1 MKEINKFFYK
11 ITFLIFFVFSAQAE
25 SKVLSIGNSEAKVTI
40 KVFSSLTCP
49 HCANFHSN
57 IYEMLKKDYIDRGLV
72 KFEHHAF
79 PLDLAALNAEI
90 IVRCQDNNNKKFEL
104 LTEIYK
110 KQTTWAVGSDIKKI
124 NELIKK
130 IGVNFNLSNEKMDT
144 CLENDTVQD
153 EILEQRIEAQKEYK
167 IESTPT
173 IIINEKKYSGKINYK
188 EFKKNID
195 KKLSMNFKQLEITG
209 FKSFS
214 EKTTFFIEKGLTG
227 IVGPNGCGKSN
238 IVESLRWCMGENS
251 AKSMRGSGMEDVIF
265 SGTSNRPSKNISE
278 VSLLLDNQN
287 KEGPAQYEEFDEIS
301 IKRKIEKD
309 KGSKYYINDK
319 EVRARDVQTFFADLS
334 TGAHSPSL
342 ISQGRIGQLVT
353 AKPIERKSI
362 LEEAAGISG
371 IHARRQEAETRL
383 NAAENNLKRADEL
396 KKQQQKQLDNLKKQA
411 EEATRYKE
419 ISGEIKQI
427 EAGLYFLKISE
438 IEKDKKQILEKLS
451 ELDDEISA
459 ISIDFNHNNT
469 LLEEEN
475 KKLSPLRDKKMESA
489 AKLQK
494 LNLDMENL
502 VEEESRVKSLQ
513 DKLEKSIKTIE
524 SDLERERSIS
534 LDADLNEKRLS
545 EEKDALLK
553 TENELLTVETNS
565 TKELKESKNLLD
577 GLQSQLDS
585 MLDQIEKDIDEDKKL
600 LKETFRELKQLV
612 KKITS
617 SQEEYAEKYGKDRSI
632 QSDSIKR
639 KERIKNI
646 DVELKNWRNLK
657 SNSEKMNSELS
668 NRKNKLFLELNDN
681 QKNPERIATSKGQNL
696 QNLENTKKRNE
707 EIENELIAAEKKYN
721 LINQNLKEIQIK
733 LSDLK
738 ENKARNEATVEGIE
752 NRKKDLLHSVK
763 NELNINDEA
772 SLLPQS
778 DLNNISPN
786 DLPTLEE
793 QSQKV
798 EKAKK
803 KRESLGSVNL
813 RADEETK
820 KYETEIKKMEDD
832 RADLFS
838 AIVKLKSSID
848 ELNQKGRERLLEAF
862 TKVNRK
868 FNEVY
873 TKLFNG
879 GTAKIELVDSDDP
892 LEAGLEMYVS
902 PPGKRLQ
909 SISLLSGGEQAL
921 TAMSL
926 VFAVFLVNPSPICV
940 LDEVDAPLDDANVTR
955 FCSLLD
961 ELTKITKTKF
971 IIITHHALTMSRM
984 HRLYGVTMAEQ
995 GVSQLVSVD
1004 LQKAEELVA

>member
-1 MKEINKFFYK
+1 MK
-11 ITFLIFFVFSAQAE
+11 
-25 SKVLSIGNSEAKVTI
+25 
-40 KVFSSLTCP
+40 
-49 HCANFHSN
+49 
-57 IYEMLKKDYIDRGLV
+57 
-72 KFEHHAF
+72 
-79 PLDLAALNAEI
+79 
-90 IVRCQDNNNKKFEL
+90 
-104 LTEIYK
+104 
-110 KQTTWAVGSDIKKI
+110 
-124 NELIKK
+124 
-130 IGVNFNLSNEKMDT
+130 
-144 CLENDTVQD
+144 
-153 EILEQRIEAQKEYK
+153 
-167 IESTPT
+167 
-173 IIINEKKYSGKINYK
+173 
-188 EFKKNID
+188 
-195 KKLSMNFKQLEITG
+195 FKQLNITG

-214 EKTTFFIEKGLTG
+214 EKTSFLIEDGLTG

-238 IVESLRWCMGENS
+238 IVEALRWCMGENS

-265 SGTSNRPSKNISE
+265 SGTSNRPAKNISE
-278 VSLLLDNQN
+278 VTLMIDNQN
-287 KEGPAQYEEFDEIS
+287 KEGSAQFKDFDEVTV
-301 IKRKIEKD
+301 KRKIEKD
-309 KGSKYYINDK
+309 RGSKYFINDK
-319 EVRARDVQTFFADLS
+319 EVRARDVQTLFADLS

-419 ISGEIKQI
+419 ISKEIKMV
-427 EAGLYFLKISE
+427 EAGLYYLKIRD
-438 IEKDKKQILEKLS
+438 IEKEKKKIIEKLS
-451 ELDDEISA
+451 ELEDEISA
-459 ISIDFNHNNT
+459 VNIDYNHNNT

-475 KKLSPLRDKKMESA
+475 KKLSPLRDKKMESVA
-489 AKLQK
+489 SLQK
-494 LNLDMENL
+494 LNLDITNL
-502 VEEESRVKSLQ
+502 AQEEERVKALQ
-513 DKLEKSIKTIE
+513 EKLEKSIKTIE
-524 SDLERERSIS
+524 SDLEREKSIS
-534 LDADLNEKRLS
+534 LDADLNEKRIS
-545 EEKDALLK
+545 KEKGELLK
-553 TENELLTVETNS
+553 TENELIQVETNS
-565 TKELKESKNLLD
+565 SKELKTSKTQLDNLQNELDSLLD
-577 GLQSQLDS
+577 K
-585 MLDQIEKDIDEDKKL
+585 IEKDIDEDKKL
-600 LKETFRELKQLV
+600 TKKIFSELKQLV
-612 KKITS
+612 KRITS
-617 SQEEYAEKYGKDRSI
+617 SQEEYAEKFGRDKSI

-646 DVELKNWRNLK
+646 DVEFENWRNLK
-657 SNSEKMNSELS
+657 SNSEKMISELS
-668 NRKNKLFLELNDN
+668 NRKNKIQLEISEN

-707 EIENELIAAEKKYN
+707 EIENDLIEAENKYN
-721 LINQNLKEIQIK
+721 NINQNIKEIQSK
-733 LSDLK
+733 LSKLK

-752 NRKKDLLHSVK
+752 SRKKDLLYSVK
-763 NELNINDEA
+763 SELGIQSENEI
-772 SLLPQS
+772 LPQS
-778 DLNNISPN
+778 DLSQFSPDN
-786 DLPTLEE
+786 LPSIED
-793 QSQKV
+793 QSKKS
-798 EKAKK
+798 EKTKK
-803 KRESLGSVNL
+803 LRESLGSVNL

-832 RADLFS
+832 RADLYS
-838 AIVKLKSSID
+838 AIVKLKTSIE
-848 ELNQKGRERLLEAF
+848 ELNQKGRERLLDAF

-909 SISLLSGGEQAL
+909 SITLLSGGEQAL
-921 TAMSL
+921 TALSL
-926 VFAVFLVNPSPICV
+926 IFAVFLVNPSPICV

-955 FCSLLD
+955 FCGLLD
-961 ELTKITKTKF
+961 ELTKITNTKF

>member
-1 MKEINKFFYK
+1 M
-11 ITFLIFFVFSAQAE
+11 Q
-25 SKVLSIGNSEAKVTI
+25 
-40 KVFSSLTCP
+40 
-49 HCANFHSN
+49 
-57 IYEMLKKDYIDRGLV
+57 
-72 KFEHHAF
+72 
-79 PLDLAALNAEI
+79 
-90 IVRCQDNNNKKFEL
+90 
-104 LTEIYK
+104 
-110 KQTTWAVGSDIKKI
+110 
-124 NELIKK
+124 
-130 IGVNFNLSNEKMDT
+130 
-144 CLENDTVQD
+144 
-153 EILEQRIEAQKEYK
+153 
-167 IESTPT
+167 
-173 IIINEKKYSGKINYK
+173 
-188 EFKKNID
+188 FKK
-195 KKLSMNFKQLEITG
+195 LEISG

-214 EKTTFFIEKGLTG
+214 EKTTFLIQNGLTG

-265 SGTSNRPSKNISE
+265 SGTSNKPSKNISE
-278 VSLLLDNQN
+278 VALLLDN
-287 KEGPAQYEEFDEIS
+287 KDKDGPSQYNEFDEIGV
-301 IKRKIEKD
+301 KRKIEKD

-353 AKPIERKSI
+353 AKPIERRSV

-396 KKQQQKQLDNLKKQA
+396 KRQQQKQLDNLKKQA

-419 ISGEIKQI
+419 ISKEIKKI
-427 EAGLYFLKISE
+427 ESGLYYLKIRE
-438 IEKDKKQILEKLS
+438 IEKDKKQIIDKLS
-451 ELDDEISA
+451 ELDDEMSA
-459 ISIDFNHNNT
+459 INIDLNHNNS

-475 KKLSPLRDKKMESA
+475 KKLSPLRDKKMESV

-494 LNLDMENL
+494 LNLDMTSL
-502 VEEESRVKSLQ
+502 EEEETRVKSLQ
-513 DKLEKSIKTIE
+513 IKLEKSIRTIE
-524 SDLERERSIS
+524 SDSERERSIS
-534 LDADLNEKRLS
+534 LDAELNEKRIS
-545 EEKDALLK
+545 KEKEELLK
-553 TENELLTVETNS
+553 TENELIEVESVSSKELNASKTNLNNLQTQLDALLNKIEGYIDQEKKL
-565 TKELKESKNLLD
+565 TKE
-577 GLQSQLDS
+577 
-585 MLDQIEKDIDEDKKL
+585 I
-600 LKETFRELKQLV
+600 FRELKELV
-612 KKITS
+612 KKITL
-617 SQEEYAEKYGKDRSI
+617 SQEEYAEKYGKNKSI

-646 DVELKNWRNLK
+646 DIELENWRNLK
-657 SNSEKMNSELS
+657 SNSEKMTT
-668 NRKNKLFLELNDN
+668 ELNERKDKIKFELN
-681 QKNPERIATSKGQNL
+681 ENKKNPERIATSKGQNL

-707 EIENELIAAEKKYN
+707 EIETELVESESKHN
-721 LINQNLKEIQIK
+721 LISQNLKEIQSK

-738 ENKARNEATVEGIE
+738 EKKARNEATIEGID
-752 NRKKDLLHSVK
+752 NRKKDLMYSVK
-763 NELNINDEA
+763 NELNIENET
-772 SLLPQS
+772 SLLAQS
-778 DLNNISPN
+778 DFSNLSPE
-786 DLPTLEE
+786 DLPSIDDQTL
-793 QSQKV
+793 KV
-798 EKAKK
+798 EEVKK
-803 KRESLGSVNL
+803 QRESLGSVNL

-832 RADLFS
+832 RADLYS
-838 AIVKLKSSID
+838 AIVKLKASID

-873 TKLFNG
+873 TKLFSG

-892 LEAGLEMYVS
+892 LEAGLEMFVS

-909 SISLLSGGEQAL
+909 SITLLSGGEQAL
-921 TAMSL
+921 TALSL
-926 VFAVFLVNPSPICV
+926 IFAVFLVNPSPICV

-955 FCSLLD
+955 FCGLLD

-984 HRLYGVTMAEQ
+984 HRLYGVTMAEK

>member
-1 MKEINKFFYK
+1 MKFKKLEIN
-11 ITFLIFFVFSAQAE
+11 
-25 SKVLSIGNSEAKVTI
+25 
-40 KVFSSLTCP
+40 
-49 HCANFHSN
+49 
-57 IYEMLKKDYIDRGLV
+57 
-72 KFEHHAF
+72 
-79 PLDLAALNAEI
+79 
-90 IVRCQDNNNKKFEL
+90 
-104 LTEIYK
+104 
-110 KQTTWAVGSDIKKI
+110 
-124 NELIKK
+124 
-130 IGVNFNLSNEKMDT
+130 
-144 CLENDTVQD
+144 
-153 EILEQRIEAQKEYK
+153 
-167 IESTPT
+167 
-173 IIINEKKYSGKINYK
+173 
-188 EFKKNID
+188 
-195 KKLSMNFKQLEITG
+195 G

-214 EKTTFFIEKGLTG
+214 DKTIFLIEDGLTG

-251 AKSMRGSGMEDVIF
+251 AKSMRGTGMEDVIF

-278 VSLLLDNQN
+278 VTIFLDNKA
-287 KEGPAQYEEFDEIS
+287 KEGLTQYKEFDEMS

-342 ISQGRIGQLVT
+342 ISQGKIGQLVT
-353 AKPIERKSI
+353 AKPIERRSI

-371 IHARRQEAETRL
+371 IHARRHEAETRL
-383 NAAENNLKRADEL
+383 AAAENNLKRADEL

-419 ISGEIKQI
+419 ISKEIKKI
-427 EAGLYFLKISE
+427 EAGLYFLKIQE
-438 IEKDKKQILEKLS
+438 IEKDKKTIQEKLS

-459 ISIDFNHNNT
+459 VNIDFNHNNT
-469 LLEEEN
+469 LLDEEN

-489 AKLQK
+489 ARLQK
-494 LNLDMENL
+494 LNLDITSL
-502 VEEESRVKSLQ
+502 DEEENRVKSLQ
-513 DKLEKSIKTIE
+513 LKLEKSFRTIE
-524 SDLERERSIS
+524 SDSERERTIS
-534 LDADLNEKRLS
+534 LDAGFNEKRIS
-545 EEKDALLK
+545 KEKEELLK
-553 TENELLTVETNS
+553 TENELLEVETNS
-565 TKELKESKNLLD
+565 SQELKESKNQLYD
-577 GLQSQLDS
+577 LQSKLDA

-600 LKETFRELKQLV
+600 LKETFYDLRQLV
-612 KKITS
+612 KNITS
-617 SQEEYAEKYGKDRSI
+617 SQEVYAEKFGKDKSI

-646 DVELKNWRNLK
+646 DLELENWINLR
-657 SNSEKMNSELS
+657 SNSEKMTSELS
-668 NRKNKLFLELNDN
+668 DRKNKLLFELNEN

-707 EIENELIAAEKKYN
+707 EIENELIDSETKYN
-721 LINQNLKEIQIK
+721 SINQNLKEIQLK
-733 LSDLK
+733 LSELK
-738 ENKARNEATVEGIE
+738 ENKARNEATIEGIE
-752 NRKKDLLHSVK
+752 NRKKDLLYSVK
-763 NELNINDEA
+763 SELNIESEA
-772 SLLPQS
+772 SILSQS
-778 DLNNISPN
+778 DLSEISPEQ
-786 DLPTLEE
+786 LPSLED

-798 EKAKK
+798 EKIKK
-803 KRESLGSVNL
+803 QRESLGSVNL

-820 KYETEIKKMEDD
+820 KYVTEIKKMEDD
-832 RADLFS
+832 RADLYS
-838 AIVKLKSSID
+838 AIVKLKTSID

-879 GTAKIELVDSDDP
+879 GSAKIELVDSEDP
-892 LEAGLEMYVS
+892 LEAGLEMFVS

-909 SISLLSGGEQAL
+909 SITLLSGGEQAL
-921 TAMSL
+921 TALSL

-940 LDEVDAPLDDANVTR
+940 LDEVDAPLDDANVSR
-955 FCSLLD
+955 FCGLLD